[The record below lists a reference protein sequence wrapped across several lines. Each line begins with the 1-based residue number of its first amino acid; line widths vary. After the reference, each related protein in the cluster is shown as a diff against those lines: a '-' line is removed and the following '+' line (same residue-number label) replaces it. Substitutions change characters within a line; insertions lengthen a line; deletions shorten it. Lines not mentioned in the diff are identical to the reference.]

1 MWVQNYKKF
10 GDKGLIRSRKSELY
24 HFEYKLYVVKLYL
37 SNEILYQNLDM

>member
-1 MWVQNYKKF
+1 MWAQNYKKF

-24 HFEYKLYVVKLYL
+24 HFEYKLHVVKLYL